1 MNKMNVIMVFD
12 KDKNN
17 LLMCKR
23 EKNPYKG
30 LYNMVGGKIES
41 DDSLS
46 EAYRELYEESGI
58 KESDINLIHFMNMT
72 YHLWNIDLEIYYGVL
87 NNDVELVEELNKLE
101 WLSIEENF
109 FDSTRFAGNGNIGHI
124 LECIKREMEE

>member
-1 MNKMNVIMVFD
+1 MVFD

-23 EKNPYKG
+23 EKNPCKG